1 MYNKINILTNNLIDN
16 YISSTSKKD
25 IEKKKLSPSD
35 FLLFRQ
41 EAINELENGII
52 DVDDTISS
60 TNINNSSDIK
70 PVKST
75 KNKSNNRL
83 LVNTN
88 ETVIN
93 QKNIND
99 DITTDNIENINIV
112 ENIEEIETDDN
123 DLLSILKSVKG

>member
-16 YISSTSKKD
+16 YIASTSKKE

-52 DVDDTISS
+52 DTDDTAFN
-60 TNINNSSDIK
+60 NINKSSDIK
-70 PVKST
+70 SVKSNS
-75 KNKSNNRL
+75 NKSSHKSL
-83 LVNTN
+83 INTN
-88 ETVIN
+88 EVVVN
-93 QKNIND
+93 KKNIND
-99 DITTDNIENINIV
+99 VIPTDNIENTV
-112 ENIEEIETDDN
+112 ENVEEIETDDN

>member
-16 YISSTSKKD
+16 YIASTSKKE

-52 DVDDTISS
+52 DTDDTISS
-60 TNINNSSDIK
+60 TNINKSSDIK

-75 KNKSNNRL
+75 KNKSNNRP

-93 QKNIND
+93 QKDIND
-99 DITTDNIENINIV
+99 DITTDNIEDINTV

>member
-16 YISSTSKKD
+16 YIASTSKKE

-52 DVDDTISS
+52 DTDDTAFN
-60 TNINNSSDIK
+60 NINKSSDIK
-70 PVKST
+70 PVKSNS
-75 KNKSNNRL
+75 NKSSKKSL
-83 LVNTN
+83 IKTN
-88 ETVIN
+88 EVIIN
-93 QKNIND
+93 KKNIND
-99 DITTDNIENINIV
+99 VITTDNIENTNTV
-112 ENIEEIETDDN
+112 EDIEEIETDDN

>member
-16 YISSTSKKD
+16 YIASTSKKE

-52 DVDDTISS
+52 DTDDTAFN
-60 TNINNSSDIK
+60 NIEKLSDIK
-70 PVKST
+70 PTKSS
-75 KNKSNNRL
+75 KKSL
-83 LVNTN
+83 IKTN
-88 ETVIN
+88 EVVIN
-93 QKNIND
+93 KKNIND
-99 DITTDNIENINIV
+99 VITTDNIENTNTV
-112 ENIEEIETDDN
+112 EDMEEIETDDN

>member
-16 YISSTSKKD
+16 YIASTSKKE

-52 DVDDTISS
+52 DTDDTAFN
-60 TNINNSSDIK
+60 NIEKSSDIK
-70 PVKST
+70 PTKSNS
-75 KNKSNNRL
+75 NKSSKKSL
-83 LVNTN
+83 IKTN
-88 ETVIN
+88 EVIIN
-93 QKNIND
+93 KKNIND
-99 DITTDNIENINIV
+99 VITTDNIENTNTV
-112 ENIEEIETDDN
+112 EDIEEIETDDN

>member
-16 YISSTSKKD
+16 YIASTSKKE

-52 DVDDTISS
+52 DTDDTAFN
-60 TNINNSSDIK
+60 NINKSSDIK
-70 PVKST
+70 PVKSNS
-75 KNKSNNRL
+75 NKSSHKSL
-83 LVNTN
+83 IKTN
-88 ETVIN
+88 EVVIN
-93 QKNIND
+93 KKNIND
-99 DITTDNIENINIV
+99 VITTDNIENTNTV
-112 ENIEEIETDDN
+112 EDMKEIETDDN

>member
-16 YISSTSKKD
+16 YIASTSKKE

-52 DVDDTISS
+52 DTDDTVFN
-60 TNINNSSDIK
+60 NINKSSDIK
-70 PVKST
+70 LVKSNS
-75 KNKSNNRL
+75 NKSSNKSL
-83 LVNTN
+83 INTN
-88 ETVIN
+88 EAVVN
-93 QKNIND
+93 KKNIND
-99 DITTDNIENINIV
+99 VIPTDNIENTV
-112 ENIEEIETDDN
+112 ENVEEIETDDN

>member
-16 YISSTSKKD
+16 YIASTSKKE

-52 DVDDTISS
+52 DTDDTAFN
-60 TNINNSSDIK
+60 NINKSSDIK
-70 PVKST
+70 PVKS
-75 KNKSNNRL
+75 NSNNSSKKSL
-83 LVNTN
+83 IKTN
-88 ETVIN
+88 EVVIN
-93 QKNIND
+93 KKNIND
-99 DITTDNIENINIV
+99 VITTDNIENTNTV
-112 ENIEEIETDDN
+112 EDMEEIETDDN

>member
-16 YISSTSKKD
+16 YISSTSKKE

-52 DVDDTISS
+52 DTDDTAFN
-60 TNINNSSDIK
+60 NINKSSDIK
-70 PVKST
+70 PVKSNS
-75 KNKSNNRL
+75 NKSSKKSL
-83 LVNTN
+83 IKTN
-88 ETVIN
+88 EVVIN
-93 QKNIND
+93 KKNIND
-99 DITTDNIENINIV
+99 VITTDNIENTNTV
-112 ENIEEIETDDN
+112 EDMDEIETDDN

>member
-16 YISSTSKKD
+16 YIASTSKKE

-52 DVDDTISS
+52 DTDDTAFN
-60 TNINNSSDIK
+60 NINKSSDIK
-70 PVKST
+70 PVKSNNNNSS
-75 KNKSNNRL
+75 KKSL
-83 LVNTN
+83 IKTN
-88 ETVIN
+88 EVVIN
-93 QKNIND
+93 KKNIND
-99 DITTDNIENINIV
+99 VITTDNIENTV
-112 ENIEEIETDDN
+112 ENVEEIETNDN

>member
-16 YISSTSKKD
+16 YIASTSKKE

-52 DVDDTISS
+52 DTDDTAFN
-60 TNINNSSDIK
+60 NIEKSSDIK
-70 PVKST
+70 PTKSNS
-75 KNKSNNRL
+75 NKSSKKSL
-83 LVNTN
+83 IKTN
-88 ETVIN
+88 EVVIN
-93 QKNIND
+93 KKNIND
-99 DITTDNIENINIV
+99 VITTDNIENTNTV
-112 ENIEEIETDDN
+112 EDIEEIETDDN

>member
-16 YISSTSKKD
+16 YITSTSKKE

-52 DVDDTISS
+52 DTDDTAFN
-60 TNINNSSDIK
+60 NIEKSSDIK
-70 PVKST
+70 PTKSNS
-75 KNKSNNRL
+75 NKSSKKSL
-83 LVNTN
+83 IKTN
-88 ETVIN
+88 EVIIN
-93 QKNIND
+93 KKNIND
-99 DITTDNIENINIV
+99 VITTDNIENTNTV
-112 ENIEEIETDDN
+112 EDIEEIETDDN

>member
-16 YISSTSKKD
+16 YIASTSKKE

-52 DVDDTISS
+52 DTDDTAFN
-60 TNINNSSDIK
+60 NIEKSSDIK
-70 PVKST
+70 PTKSNS
-75 KNKSNNRL
+75 NKSSKKSL
-83 LVNTN
+83 IKTN
-88 ETVIN
+88 EVVIN
-93 QKNIND
+93 KKNNND
-99 DITTDNIENINIV
+99 VITTDNIENTNTV
-112 ENIEEIETDDN
+112 EDMEEIETDDN

>member
-16 YISSTSKKD
+16 YIASTSKKE

-52 DVDDTISS
+52 DTDDTAFN
-60 TNINNSSDIK
+60 NINKSSYIK
-70 PVKST
+70 PVKSNS
-75 KNKSNNRL
+75 NKSSKKSL
-83 LVNTN
+83 IKTN
-88 ETVIN
+88 EVVIN
-93 QKNIND
+93 KKNIND
-99 DITTDNIENINIV
+99 VITTDNIENTNTV
-112 ENIEEIETDDN
+112 EDIEEIETDDN

>member
-16 YISSTSKKD
+16 YIASTSKKE

-52 DVDDTISS
+52 DTYDTAFN
-60 TNINNSSDIK
+60 NINKSSDIK
-70 PVKST
+70 PVKSNS
-75 KNKSNNRL
+75 NKSSHKSL
-83 LVNTN
+83 INTN
-88 ETVIN
+88 EVVVN
-93 QKNIND
+93 KKNIND
-99 DITTDNIENINIV
+99 VIPTDNIENTV
-112 ENIEEIETDDN
+112 ENVEEIETDDN

>member
-60 TNINNSSDIK
+60 TNINKSSDIK
-70 PVKST
+70 LVKST
-75 KNKSNNRL
+75 KNKSNNRP

-99 DITTDNIENINIV
+99 VVTTDNIEDINTV

>member
-16 YISSTSKKD
+16 YIASTSKKE
-25 IEKKKLSPSD
+25 IEKKKISPSD

-75 KNKSNNRL
+75 KNKSNNRP

>member
-16 YISSTSKKD
+16 YIASTSKKE

-52 DVDDTISS
+52 DTDDTAFN
-60 TNINNSSDIK
+60 NIEKSSDIK
-70 PVKST
+70 PTKSNS
-75 KNKSNNRL
+75 NKSSKKSL
-83 LVNTN
+83 IKTN
-88 ETVIN
+88 EVVIN
-93 QKNIND
+93 KKNIND
-99 DITTDNIENINIV
+99 AITTDNIENTNTV
-112 ENIEEIETDDN
+112 EDMEEIETDDN

>member
-16 YISSTSKKD
+16 YIASTSKKE

-52 DVDDTISS
+52 DTDDTAFN
-60 TNINNSSDIK
+60 NINKSSYIK
-70 PVKST
+70 PVKSNS
-75 KNKSNNRL
+75 NKSSHKSL
-83 LVNTN
+83 IKTN
-88 ETVIN
+88 EVVIN
-93 QKNIND
+93 KKNIND
-99 DITTDNIENINIV
+99 VITTDNIENTNTV
-112 ENIEEIETDDN
+112 EDMEEIETDDN

>member
-16 YISSTSKKD
+16 YIASTSKKE

-52 DVDDTISS
+52 DTDDTAFN
-60 TNINNSSDIK
+60 NIEKSSDIK
-70 PVKST
+70 PTKSS
-75 KNKSNNRL
+75 KKSL
-83 LVNTN
+83 IKTN
-88 ETVIN
+88 EVVIN
-93 QKNIND
+93 KKNIND
-99 DITTDNIENINIV
+99 VITTDNIENTNTV
-112 ENIEEIETDDN
+112 EDMEEIETDDN

>member
-16 YISSTSKKD
+16 YIASTSKKE

-52 DVDDTISS
+52 DTADTAFN
-60 TNINNSSDIK
+60 NINKSSDIK
-70 PVKST
+70 PVKSNS
-75 KNKSNNRL
+75 NKSSHKSL
-83 LVNTN
+83 INTN
-88 ETVIN
+88 EVVVN
-93 QKNIND
+93 KKNIND
-99 DITTDNIENINIV
+99 VIPTDNIENTV
-112 ENIEEIETDDN
+112 ENDEKIETDDN

>member
-16 YISSTSKKD
+16 YIASTSKKE

-52 DVDDTISS
+52 DTDDTAFN
-60 TNINNSSDIK
+60 NINKSSDIK
-70 PVKST
+70 PVKSNS
-75 KNKSNNRL
+75 NKSSKKSL
-83 LVNTN
+83 IKTN
-88 ETVIN
+88 EVVIN
-93 QKNIND
+93 KKNIND
-99 DITTDNIENINIV
+99 VITTDNIENTNTV
-112 ENIEEIETDDN
+112 EDIEEIETDDN

>member
-16 YISSTSKKD
+16 YIASTSKKE

-52 DVDDTISS
+52 DTDDTAFN
-60 TNINNSSDIK
+60 NINKSSDIK
-70 PVKST
+70 LVKSNS
-75 KNKSNNRL
+75 NKSL
-83 LVNTN
+83 INTN
-88 ETVIN
+88 EAVVN
-93 QKNIND
+93 KKNIND
-99 DITTDNIENINIV
+99 VIPTDNIENTV
-112 ENIEEIETDDN
+112 ENVEEIETDDN

>member
-16 YISSTSKKD
+16 YIASTSKKE

-52 DVDDTISS
+52 DTDDTAFN
-60 TNINNSSDIK
+60 NIEKSSDIK
-70 PVKST
+70 PTKSNS
-75 KNKSNNRL
+75 NKSSKKSL
-83 LVNTN
+83 IKTN
-88 ETVIN
+88 EVVIN
-93 QKNIND
+93 KKNIND
-99 DITTDNIENINIV
+99 VITTDNIENTNTV
-112 ENIEEIETDDN
+112 EDMDEIETDDN

>member
-16 YISSTSKKD
+16 YIASTSKKE

-52 DVDDTISS
+52 DTDDTAFN
-60 TNINNSSDIK
+60 NIEKSSDIK
-70 PVKST
+70 PTKSNS
-75 KNKSNNRL
+75 NKSSKKSL
-83 LVNTN
+83 IKTN
-88 ETVIN
+88 EVAIN
-93 QKNIND
+93 KKNIND
-99 DITTDNIENINIV
+99 VITTDNIENTNTV
-112 ENIEEIETDDN
+112 EDMEEIETDDN

>member
-16 YISSTSKKD
+16 YIASTNKKE

-52 DVDDTISS
+52 DTDDTAFN
-60 TNINNSSDIK
+60 NINKSSDIK
-70 PVKST
+70 PVKSNS
-75 KNKSNNRL
+75 NKSSNKSL
-83 LVNTN
+83 INTN
-88 ETVIN
+88 EVVIN
-93 QKNIND
+93 KKNINNV
-99 DITTDNIENINIV
+99 IPTDNIENTV

>member
-16 YISSTSKKD
+16 YIASTSKKE

-52 DVDDTISS
+52 DTDDTSFN
-60 TNINNSSDIK
+60 NIEKSSDIK
-70 PVKST
+70 PTKSNS
-75 KNKSNNRL
+75 NKSSKKSL
-83 LVNTN
+83 IKTN
-88 ETVIN
+88 EVVIN
-93 QKNIND
+93 KKNIND
-99 DITTDNIENINIV
+99 VITTDNIENTNTV
-112 ENIEEIETDDN
+112 EDMEEIETDDN

>member
-16 YISSTSKKD
+16 YIASTSKKE

-52 DVDDTISS
+52 DTDDTAFN
-60 TNINNSSDIK
+60 NINKSSDIK
-70 PVKST
+70 PVKSNS
-75 KNKSNNRL
+75 NKSSKKSL
-83 LVNTN
+83 IKTN
-88 ETVIN
+88 EVVIN
-93 QKNIND
+93 KKNIND
-99 DITTDNIENINIV
+99 VITTDNIENTNTV
-112 ENIEEIETDDN
+112 EDMDEIETDDN

>member
-16 YISSTSKKD
+16 YIASTSKKE

-52 DVDDTISS
+52 DTDDTAFN
-60 TNINNSSDIK
+60 NINKSSDIK
-70 PVKST
+70 PVKSNS
-75 KNKSNNRL
+75 NKSSNKSL
-83 LVNTN
+83 INTN
-88 ETVIN
+88 EVVIN
-93 QKNIND
+93 KKNIND
-99 DITTDNIENINIV
+99 VIPTDNIENTNTV
-112 ENIEEIETDDN
+112 EDMEEIETDDN

>member
-16 YISSTSKKD
+16 YIASTSKKE

-52 DVDDTISS
+52 DTDDTAFN
-60 TNINNSSDIK
+60 NIEKSSDIK
-70 PVKST
+70 PTKSNS
-75 KNKSNNRL
+75 NKSSKKSL
-83 LVNTN
+83 IKTN
-88 ETVIN
+88 EVVIN
-93 QKNIND
+93 KKNIND
-99 DITTDNIENINIV
+99 VITTDNIENTNTV
-112 ENIEEIETDDN
+112 EDMEEIETDDN

>member
-16 YISSTSKKD
+16 YIASTSKKE

-52 DVDDTISS
+52 DTDDTAFN
-60 TNINNSSDIK
+60 NIEKSSDIK
-70 PVKST
+70 PTKSS
-75 KNKSNNRL
+75 KKSL
-83 LVNTN
+83 IKTN
-88 ETVIN
+88 EVVVN
-93 QKNIND
+93 KKNIND
-99 DITTDNIENINIV
+99 VITTDNIENTNTV
-112 ENIEEIETDDN
+112 EDMEEIETDDN

>member
-16 YISSTSKKD
+16 YIASTSKKE

-52 DVDDTISS
+52 DTDDTAFN
-60 TNINNSSDIK
+60 NINKSSDIK
-70 PVKST
+70 PVKSNS
-75 KNKSNNRL
+75 NKSSHKSL
-83 LVNTN
+83 IKTN
-88 ETVIN
+88 EVVIN
-93 QKNIND
+93 KKNIND
-99 DITTDNIENINIV
+99 VITTDNIENTNTV
-112 ENIEEIETDDN
+112 EDMEEIETDDN

>member
-16 YISSTSKKD
+16 YIASTSKKE

-52 DVDDTISS
+52 DTDDTAFN
-60 TNINNSSDIK
+60 NINKSSDIK
-70 PVKST
+70 LVKSNS
-75 KNKSNNRL
+75 NKSSNKSL
-83 LVNTN
+83 INTN
-88 ETVIN
+88 EAVVN
-93 QKNIND
+93 KKNIND
-99 DITTDNIENINIV
+99 VITTDNIENTNTV
-112 ENIEEIETDDN
+112 EDMEEIETDDN